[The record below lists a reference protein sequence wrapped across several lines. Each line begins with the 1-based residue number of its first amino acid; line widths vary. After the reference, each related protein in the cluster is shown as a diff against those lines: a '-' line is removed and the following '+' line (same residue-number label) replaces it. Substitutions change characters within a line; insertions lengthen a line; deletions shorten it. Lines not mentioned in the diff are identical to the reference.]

1 MNLRILLVVFCFAP
15 SLLFAQARMLDS
27 LRTVANTSEND
38 TARVNALNELAHR
51 TWSSNAGSALDL
63 LNKAVAESNRM
74 KNPERVYW
82 LAKVNDQL
90 GNYYVQQGDA
100 VKALDHYTFSVSC
113 WDTLLMQGQNEKHP
127 YYEQQKATVTGNMA
141 LAHQMQGNYAAAL
154 DCYER
159 TKEIDIKTGNTRGLI
174 IRLSN
179 IGVVY
184 TQLYRY
190 TEAEKNLTRAL
201 VMADSM
207 QNAGAQQD
215 VHLALSNLY
224 KASGRYEAALREYT
238 LYASLKD
245 SLYNI
250 EHERDLAR
258 IEAGYAYDRRTDST
272 RVAQEKKDLAD
283 AAARQLDDETLKQT
297 RLVLLA
303 VAGGFILIGVLA
315 FFTFRGYREKQ
326 KANAEIT
333 RQKEIIGQK
342 DKDAA
347 DSVSYAQ
354 KIQRA
359 LFASDDLLGKHLKE
373 YFILF
378 RPKDRVSGDFYYA
391 AVKGQSLYLAVCDSA
406 GYGVPGAFVS
416 LLNIAY
422 LNEAIHEQKLTSV
435 EKIFNHVRRR
445 LAETVSGGGQQHGM
459 DGVLV
464 RFNLWADKHVLEYA
478 AAFSTPFVVSN
489 GTGTSLPADKMP
501 VGQSDTTN
509 GFTLNKTEVAAG
521 SCLYLFT
528 DGITGQSGAGK
539 DKKMNQNTL
548 EEKLV
553 AVSSLA
559 MQEQKTELEKF
570 FDERKGSQEQ
580 ADDVLVV
587 GIRIQ
592 S

>member
-1 MNLRILLVVFCFAP
+1 MNLRILLAIFCFTP
-15 SLLFAQARMLDS
+15 SLLFAQTRELDS

-38 TARVNALNELAHR
+38 TARVNALNEMAYR
-51 TWSSNAGSALDL
+51 TWSSNADSALDL

-100 VKALDHYTFSVSC
+100 VKALEHYTFSVSC
-113 WDTLLMQGQNEKHP
+113 WDTLLLQGPNEKHT
-127 YYEQQKATVTGNMA
+127 YYEHQKATVTGNMA
-141 LAHQMQGNYAAAL
+141 LAYKMQGNYAAAL
-154 DCYER
+154 EGYER
-159 TKEIDIKTGNTRGLI
+159 AKEIDIKTGNTRGLM

-184 TQLYRY
+184 TELYRY

-201 VMADSM
+201 AMADSM
-207 QNAGAQQD
+207 QNAGVQQD

-224 KASGRYEAALREYT
+224 KATGRYEAALHEYT
-238 LYASLKD
+238 LYASMKD
-245 SLYNI
+245 SLYSI
-250 EHERDLAR
+250 ERTRDLASK
-258 IEAGYAYDRRTDST
+258 EASYAYDRLTDSA
-272 RVAQEKKDLAD
+272 RVAQEKQDLAD
-283 AAARQLDDETLKQT
+283 ATARQLADESLKRT
-297 RLVLLA
+297 RLILFAL
-303 VAGGFILIGVLA
+303 AGGFILIGVLA
-315 FFTFRGYREKQ
+315 FFIIRSYREKQ
-326 KANAEIT
+326 KGNAEIM

-342 DKDAA
+342 DKDVI
-347 DSVSYAQ
+347 DSVSSAQ
-354 KIQRA
+354 RIQRA

-378 RPKDRVSGDFYYA
+378 RPKDMVSGDFYYA
-391 AVKGQSLYLAVCDSA
+391 TVKGQSLFLAVCDSTRH
-406 GYGVPGAFVS
+406 GVPGAFMS

-435 EKIFNHVRRR
+435 EKIFDHVRRR
-445 LAETVSGGGQQHGM
+445 LVENNSGSGQQDGM
-459 DGVLV
+459 NGILV

-478 AAFSTPFVVSN
+478 AAFNAPFVVNN
-489 GTGTSLPADKMP
+489 GTGTSVAADKMP

-521 SCLYLFT
+521 ASLYLFT
-528 DGITGQSGAGK
+528 DGFAGQPGAGK
-539 DKKMNQNTL
+539 DKMNQKTL
-548 EEKLV
+548 EEKLI

-570 FDERKGSQEQ
+570 FDEWKGSQEQ
-580 ADDVLVV
+580 VDDVLVV
-587 GIRIQ
+587 GVRIQ